1 MPRYEDIKR
10 LPYTTDELFAV
21 VIDVARYHEFLP
33 WCLASRVFNRKD
45 TQFDADLVIGFKMF
59 REKFTSRV
67 SFKPG
72 ERIDIDYI
80 KGPMKRLYNHW
91 RFLPDPDYPDK
102 ATLIDFEVDFEFKS
116 KLLEKMI
123 GPVFT
128 EATHRMIRSFE
139 ERAVAVYGAR
149 DLP

>member
-1 MPRYEDIKR
+1 MPRFEDIKR

-21 VIDVARYHEFLP
+21 VIDVARYQEFLP

-91 RFLPDPDYPDK
+91 RFLPDPDHPDK

-128 EATHRMIRSFE
+128 EATHRMIKSFE
-139 ERAVAVYGAR
+139 ERAVAVYGPR